1 MNRWRLALV
10 RLLETF
16 WLGSAIFLM
25 AFAAPAAFKAAGGP
39 SAAANVVGAMLDR
52 WHYISLVVPVLLLL
66 LNLRAGRSSIVAFL
80 TVATFIA
87 ASQGMIDL
95 KVRALSAASLVPIS
109 SLASNDPVRKAFN
122 SLHGMSMMLLLF
134 QVLLGI
140 LVVTVGAL
148 TSWREQLGVA
158 VVNVPEPAVATEAV
172 DEKGLPDEGEVV
184 PSAGS
189 EDLFH

>member
-10 RLLETF
+10 RLLESF

-39 SAAANVVGAMLDR
+39 SAAASVVGAMLDR

-66 LNLRAGRSSIVAFL
+66 LNLRAGRSAIIALL
-80 TVATFIA
+80 TVTTFVA

-95 KVRALSAASLVPIS
+95 KVRALAAASIVPIS
-109 SLASNDPVRKAFN
+109 SLASNDPVRKAFM

-134 QVLLGI
+134 QIILGI
-140 LVVTVGAL
+140 LIVTVGAL

-158 VVNVPEPAVATEAV
+158 VIEVPEPASEAVAGNVTPDEVAT
-172 DEKGLPDEGEVV
+172 P
-184 PSAGS
+184 PSDGS